1 MHSRFYNIWD
11 CVVWN
16 QDRNVKTIIK
26 IPLMSEWLGG
36 WRTKLRDSF
45 ADNQQIAQNI
55 LNVLNFP
62 DAFKILKKSEN
73 GSNLHK
79 ICFSMTSFLWKDL
92 LSTAPSMRK
101 NVNLPWTFQWV
112 LSATLAVVLPC
123 ISNLCCLCTAWEKRV
138 LPAIV
143 CSTKE
148 NRGGRW
154 AGGPLGFTC
163 HRTWRVATRGWAEL
177 ENSTIRTRTHAQN
190 TAYY

>member
-1 MHSRFYNIWD
+1 MKIGPPVHSRFYNIWD

-101 NVNLPWTFQWV
+101 NVNLPWTFQCV
-112 LSATLAVVLPC
+112 ISATLAVVLPC
-123 ISNLCCLCTAWEKRV
+123 ISNLCCLCTAKDKRWFCHPSSAQQRKTWEGDGLGPTWIY
-138 LPAIV
+138 LP
-143 CSTKE
+143 SDLE
-148 NRGGRW
+148 GSNMW
-154 AGGPLGFTC
+154 LS
-163 HRTWRVATRGWAEL
+163 RTGKF
-177 ENSTIRTRTHAQN
+177 NI
-190 TAYY
+190 